1 MKRYWKTWLLL
12 LAFFITVFI
21 MIAGA
26 GAQSPE
32 NAGNTEENGTP
43 ATPSLVDGLEQL
55 DPNRLVISNEY
66 IAVAVNRSPDGT
78 GRFGVKVTG
87 GDPFRSGDEEQPL
100 IYGFENP
107 WTSYTTVRIDGKDY
121 IFGGRTRK
129 RSGGTGTFG
138 QVIAGPELDVEKGVI
153 RTVCRFDT
161 VEVMQ
166 EIAVVEST
174 TTMLPDTAKIQYTI
188 INRDEKPRE
197 VGLRVVIDT
206 MLGEN
211 DGNPF
216 RIGETAIVTDTVFSR
231 EELPEFWQAFDTLSN
246 PRVIAQG
253 TLKGREATPPD
264 YLYFTNWGTVADH
277 HWDVPLVKG
286 RDFTRAG
293 EFELDSTAV
302 YRWEPVT
309 VAPADT
315 CTYVLYYGLGG
326 VTVKPGE
333 LQLGVTSPAEIPLV
347 ATEKSYSIIAYI
359 ENTGAGPAHNARVR
373 LNLPRGL
380 VLTGRRPAESALGN
394 FRPGEIKQVHWEVKP
409 DGTVTGQVQFE
420 VVVSAVNLP
429 ENRAVRSIRLIGP
442 PKLSLMVKNP
452 PPLKVVNEKLEP
464 VPYPLTATVKNTGE
478 STAYRVTAGLQLGPG
493 MEMAPS
499 ELRHKYVG
507 QLKPGETY
515 DLVWY
520 LLPEATGSRTFQG
533 IRVESETTAPEM
545 RIVLIE
551 LPVLTPK
558 LRVVPLRG
566 RYQAGD
572 YLAVEI
578 RAEHIPMVN
587 GASFD
592 LIYDAQILQAER
604 VERGIFFVEDGAL
617 TAWQPGVIDKENGVI
632 REIKG
637 ERKTPGRT
645 GDPLA
650 TVYFLIKDE
659 QGEAIIKPENIRLWS
674 NENKLPA
681 YLVEGL
687 VIKISRGGG
696 VEIVPVQID

>member
-32 NAGNTEENGTP
+32 NAGSAEENGTP

-442 PKLSLMVKNP
+442 PKLSLTVKNP

-592 LIYDAQILQAER
+592 LIYDAQTLQAER
-604 VERGIFFVEDGAL
+604 VERGSSL
-617 TAWQPGVIDKENGVI
+617 
-632 REIKG
+632 
-637 ERKTPGRT
+637 
-645 GDPLA
+645 
-650 TVYFLIKDE
+650 
-659 QGEAIIKPENIRLWS
+659 
-674 NENKLPA
+674 
-681 YLVEGL
+681 
-687 VIKISRGGG
+687 
-696 VEIVPVQID
+696 

>member
-1 MKRYWKTWLLL
+1 MKSYWKTGLIL
-12 LAFFITVFI
+12 LAAIV
-21 MIAGA
+21 IAGV
-26 GAQSPE
+26 GAESPE
-32 NAGNTEENGTP
+32 DSGIVEEAGE
-43 ATPSLVDGLEQL
+43 PSAVERLEQL
-55 DPNRLVISNEY
+55 DPNRLVLSNEY

-78 GRFGVKVTG
+78 GRFGLKVTG
-87 GDPFRSGDEEQPL
+87 GDPYRSGDEEQPL

-107 WTSYTTVRIDGKDY
+107 WTSYTTIQIDGKDY
-121 IFGGRTRK
+121 IFGGRTGK
-129 RSGGTGTFG
+129 RSGGSGEFG
-138 QVIAGPELDVEKGVI
+138 QVIAGPELDEEKGVI

-174 TTMLPDTAKIQYTI
+174 TTLLPDTAKIQYTI

-216 RIGETAIVTDTVFSR
+216 RIGETAIETDTVFPR

-253 TLKGREATPPD
+253 TLKGREAIPPD

-277 HWDVPLVKG
+277 HWDVPLVRG

-293 EFELDSTAV
+293 EFELDSAAV
-302 YRWEPVT
+302 YKWEPVT
-309 VAPADT
+309 VAPVDT

-359 ENTGAGPAHNARVR
+359 ENTGAGPAMNARVR

-394 FRPGEIKQVHWEVKP
+394 IRPGEIKQVHWEIKP
-409 DGTVTGQVQFE
+409 DGTVTGQLQFD

-429 ENRAVRSIRLIGP
+429 ENRAVRNIRLIGP
-442 PKLSLMVKNP
+442 PKLTLTVKNP
-452 PPLKVVNEKLEP
+452 PPLKVVNEKLQP
-464 VPYPLTATVKNTGE
+464 VPYPLAVTVKNTGE
-478 STAYRVTAGLQLGPG
+478 SSAYRVTAGLQLGPG
-493 MEMAPS
+493 MEMAPG

-515 DLVWY
+515 DLSWY

-558 LRVVPLRG
+558 VRVVPLRG

-578 RAEHIPMVN
+578 RAEHIPMLN

-592 LIYDAQILQAER
+592 LIYDSQILQAER
-604 VERGIFFVEDGAL
+604 VERGVFFVEDGVL
-617 TAWQPGVIDKENGVI
+617 TTWQPGVIDRGKGVI
-632 REIKG
+632 REVMG
-637 ERKTPGRT
+637 ERTTPGRT
-645 GDPLA
+645 GAPLA

-659 QGEAIIKPENIRLWS
+659 PGEAVIKPENIRLWS

-696 VEIVPVQID
+696 VEIVPVQVD